1 MHRSNGRPQFQRTIA
16 DDAEAPF
23 VEIQT
28 IQRTCLSIDCHNH
41 RLITGSEGYTSKSRF
56 LI

>member
-1 MHRSNGRPQFQRTIA
+1 MHRSNGHPQVQHTIA
-16 DDAEAPF
+16 EDAEAPF
-23 VEIQT
+23 VEIHT
-28 IQRTCLSIDCHNH
+28 IQRTCLSIDRHNH